1 MMCER
6 NLLQP
11 LSGVLIAVLLGLGSL
26 ALPAQAQTAET
37 GRQLTLELN
46 NAKQVESGCRV
57 SFMFHNELG
66 QLVEDISMEVAIL
79 DKMSMSQNFL
89 LISTGRLT
97 EGKRRVLQYDLPE
110 QSCDEIGTILINDVS
125 SCEVGE
131 MTPADC
137 LDALRPSS
145 RVDIK
150 LSL

>member
-1 MMCER
+1 MMSER
-6 NLLQP
+6 PLLKL
-11 LSGVLIAVLLGLGSL
+11 LSAVLSA
-26 ALPAQAQTAET
+26 ALLVGAAVTPAAAQTE
-37 GRQLTLELN
+37 RQLTLELN
-46 NAKQVESGCRV
+46 NAAQVETGCRV
-57 SFMFHNELG
+57 SFLFHNQLG
-66 QLVEDISMEVAIL
+66 LTVEDISMEVAIL

-97 EGKRRVLQYDLPE
+97 DGKRRVLQYDLPE

-125 SCEVGE
+125 SCEAGE
-131 MTPADC
+131 MTAADC